1 MAGKRVTA
9 EFVYTL
15 TSAEPIRNG
24 FVEYDDQTGEILE
37 VGVCAPGETVSEGA
51 LTPGFVNAH
60 CHVELSH
67 LHKKFV
73 KGSGM
78 AGFIDQINALRDWAG
93 RERKQELVKEWMD
106 KMWNDGVSAMAD
118 ISNDDSSFDVKASHN
133 MYTRTFLEVF
143 GSEPQMCEGVMTEV
157 TELQKVADAAG
168 IDAAPT
174 PHSCYTMSP
183 QLLSESAAA
192 GLKRGYISYH
202 SQESQEEE
210 DLLLTG
216 SGAMYENRVR
226 NGMSTPPVTGE
237 SSLKYFIQRLAQVHE
252 APYDEHIL
260 LVHNVCLSQDDVE
273 AAKKVMKNVW
283 WAICPLS
290 NIFIHNA
297 LPPIGLMRKNGLS
310 IALGTDSLSS
320 NDDLDMVAEMIC
332 LHKNFPE
339 VPMNEILVWA
349 CLNGARFLSKD
360 KVLGTLEAGKRPGI
374 VRISGIDENGFV
386 TADSRSQRVI

>member
-1 MAGKRVTA
+1 MKRITA
-9 EFVYTL
+9 EYIYTL
-15 TSAEPIRNG
+15 ESEPIRNG
-24 FVEYDDQTGEILE
+24 FVEYEEDGTITAVGQCEAGEE
-37 VGVCAPGETVSEGA
+37 VMSGA
-51 LTPGFVNAH
+51 IVPGFVNAH

-67 LHKKFV
+67 LHKKFR
-73 KGSGM
+73 KGTGM
-78 AGFIDQINALRDWAG
+78 AGFIDQINELRDWAG
-93 RERKQELVKEWMD
+93 REVKQQLVQEWMD

-118 ISNDDSSFDVKASHN
+118 ISNDDSSFDVKKSHK

-143 GSEPQMCEGVMTEV
+143 GSEPQMCEGVMADV
-157 TELQKVADAAG
+157 TALQAVADEAG

-216 SGAMYENRVR
+216 TGAMYENRVR

-252 APYDEHIL
+252 EPYDEHIL
-260 LVHNVCLSQDDVE
+260 LVHNVCLSQDDVD
-273 AAKKVMKNVW
+273 AAKKVMNNVW

-297 LPPIGLMRKNGLS
+297 LPPIPLMRKNGLA

-332 LHKNFPE
+332 LHANFPE
-339 VPMNEILVWA
+339 VPMNEILTWA
-349 CLNGARFLSKD
+349 SLNGARFLSKEAE
-360 KVLGTLEAGKRPGI
+360 LGSLEKGKKPGI
-374 VRISGIDENGFV
+374 VRISGIDENGYV
-386 TADSRSQRVI
+386 TSASRSERVI